1 MPNPRRSNTRIP
13 LAALFAAGL
22 CTAAFP
28 LSAATITVDSVEV
41 NDFDDGICTLR
52 EAILAANQDIAYHG
66 CSTGSGLD
74 QIDFSLP
81 PASTIL
87 VMNVPLP
94 AVTDALAIIGPG
106 EEELTIDGSGLQPIF
121 LVDSAA
127 APISFSLSYLTV
139 AHGHATGSGAGGA
152 VTVLAGDS
160 GIFQR
165 VVFRDNDSEAG
176 GGAIRVV
183 GTLAVPAGATV
194 EECFFESND
203 GGDGGG
209 GAIYLDHAI
218 AQVHRST
225 FYINETVAEPEPFPA
240 RGGGAISSYDSSLQ
254 VRTSTFLGNYTLGA
268 GGAILVFSADPATP
282 DLFRLSD
289 STLVENVGDGD
300 GDDVGNVGGVAI
312 AAIPGDPLTAE
323 VQNNLIADNVD
334 AGSTLLPDIY
344 ISGAGIT
351 TQGFNLIGSNP
362 GVETWFPAGNPN
374 ANGDYVGTPG
384 SPLSP
389 SLSAFDYWG
398 GPTPVR
404 LPIVVS
410 GGLVVDRGLCWFDN
424 FDQRGYV
431 DPGTGLRAVDDPA
444 IPNQPGSDGCDIGA
458 AEAGAVA
465 PPTTGLPFVDGFEDG
480 TTSHWSATQG

>member
-1 MPNPRRSNTRIP
+1 
-13 LAALFAAGL
+13 
-22 CTAAFP
+22 
-28 LSAATITVDSVEV
+28 V
-41 NDFDDGICTLR
+41 
-52 EAILAANQDIAYHG
+52 AI
-66 CSTGSGLD
+66 
-74 QIDFSLP
+74 
-81 PASTIL
+81 
-87 VMNVPLP
+87 V
-94 AVTDALAIIGPG
+94 GPG
-106 EEELTIDGSGLQPIF
+106 AEELTIDGAGLQPIF

-127 APISFSLSYLTV
+127 APITISLWLSDLTL
-139 AHGHATGSGAGGA
+139 AHGHATGTGAGGA
-152 VTVLAGDS
+152 VTVLAGD
-160 GIFQR
+160 GGFFQR
-165 VVFRDNDSEAG
+165 VVFRDNDSFDG

-183 GTLAVPAGATV
+183 GTPAAPAGATV

-209 GAIYLDHAI
+209 GAIHLDHAI
-218 AQVHRST
+218 AQVRRST
-225 FYINETVAEPEPFPA
+225 FFVNETVAEPGAGIA

-254 VRTSTFLGNYTLGA
+254 VRTSTFVGNYTFGS

-282 DLFRLSD
+282 DLFELSD

-312 AAIPGDPLTAE
+312 AAVPGDPLTAE
-323 VQNNLIADNVD
+323 LQNNLIADNVD
-334 AGSTLLPDIY
+334 AGSTLWPDIY

-389 SLSAFDYWG
+389 HLSPLDDYG

-404 LPIVVS
+404 LPIVMS

-424 FDQRGYV
+424 SDQRGYV

-465 PPTTGLPFVDGFEDG
+465 PSTTGLPFVDGFEDG
-480 TTSHWSATQG
+480 TTSNWSATQG